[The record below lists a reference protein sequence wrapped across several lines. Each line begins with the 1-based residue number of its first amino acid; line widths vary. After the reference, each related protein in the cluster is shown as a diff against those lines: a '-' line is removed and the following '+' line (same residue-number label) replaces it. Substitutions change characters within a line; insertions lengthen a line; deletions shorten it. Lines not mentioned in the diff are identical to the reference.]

1 MTRHFLQ
8 SRVGGAQTTF
18 TMYAFLYY
26 LLHPFILTKFLLHL
40 IEDPVS
46 NHLIWTTMLEQVH
59 LPSDMRT
66 IKNSYVDYDLES
78 PNKKVFQRKK
88 YLLDEINR

>member
-1 MTRHFLQ
+1 
-8 SRVGGAQTTF
+8 
-18 TMYAFLYY
+18 
-26 LLHPFILTKFLLHL
+26 
-40 IEDPVS
+40 
-46 NHLIWTTMLEQVH
+46 MLEQVH